1 VGWIRKGGFLKG
13 VGRFGVMENSWLT
26 GKKNEAAKFFKAAG
40 LEITGLYGTILLAF
54 GAYFKHLK
62 TQVSLRPQ

>member
-1 VGWIRKGGFLKG
+1 
-13 VGRFGVMENSWLT
+13 MENSWLT